1 MILLLACLFV
11 VATAIGS
18 YVAFGVAGALLHP
31 SADPGSAGSAASAH
45 TQL

>member
-1 MILLLACLFV
+1 MMLLLACLFV

-18 YVAFGVAGALLHP
+18 YVAFAVAGALLGT
-31 SADPGSAGSAASAH
+31 SSDGGAAGSAH

>member
-18 YVAFGVAGALLHP
+18 YVAFAVAGVLLHP
-31 SADPGSAGSAASAH
+31 SRDTSSAGSAH

>member
-18 YVAFGVAGALLHP
+18 YVAFAVAGALLQR
-31 SADPGSAGSAASAH
+31 SGDAGSAGSAH